1 MENPAGDTGETKD
14 DVSEKQKNA
23 SGGEYVIKTGAQEVA
38 IEPLKLETNLPTSE
52 TIDFTVIYNKNKYD
66 VQFPLDDNVGQLKK
80 HLEDVIGIPYSLQK
94 VMIKGLAK
102 DERTLRELGVMK
114 GAKVMVVGSKLNDVL
129 AVSTPST
136 QDVADEKTNT
146 SSTKEPFCKQKM
158 HRKVLDKGVPDD
170 VMPGIKDTK
179 EALPPFPLVGML
191 NKSGGKV
198 RLTFKLEL
206 DQVWIGTKERTD
218 KIPMNSIKSIVSEP
232 IEGHE
237 QYHVMGLQ
245 MGTTEAS
252 RYWVYWV
259 PAQYVD
265 SIKDAILG
273 TWLL

>member
-1 MENPAGDTGETKD
+1 MFLENYAGDTGETKD

-136 QDVADEKTNT
+136 QLEHLRLSFILTRFSNASEFMIDLMWILCEHNKLQPRCLFAEGVRENRYKVATHHFLLG
-146 SSTKEPFCKQKM
+146 PIM
-158 HRKVLDKGVPDD
+158 HQMDYNL
-170 VMPGIKDTK
+170 TW
-179 EALPPFPLVGML
+179 
-191 NKSGGKV
+191 V
-198 RLTFKLEL
+198 R
-206 DQVWIGTKERTD
+206 
-218 KIPMNSIKSIVSEP
+218 VS
-232 IEGHE
+232 HD
-237 QYHVMGLQ
+237 L
-245 MGTTEAS
+245 
-252 RYWVYWV
+252 
-259 PAQYVD
+259 
-265 SIKDAILG
+265 
-273 TWLL
+273 